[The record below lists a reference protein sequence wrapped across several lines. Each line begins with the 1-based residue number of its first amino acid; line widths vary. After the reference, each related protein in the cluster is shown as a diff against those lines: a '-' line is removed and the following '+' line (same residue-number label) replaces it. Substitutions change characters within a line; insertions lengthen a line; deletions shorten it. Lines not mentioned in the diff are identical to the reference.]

1 MALITFSELLDLI
14 IMTVAVGFIFMDFFP
29 PPSKKAYDPL
39 QKMSSFN
46 WHALWFAVMIT
57 APSVIF
63 HELAHK
69 FVAISMGLQA
79 TFHAAY
85 MWLGIGLV
93 LKLLNTGFIFF
104 VPGYVSTLGATQT
117 QHAVIALAGPAL
129 NLVLFCI
136 AWIVIKTTKK
146 LSHKQHLFW
155 SITKRINGFLFVFNM
170 IPIPGFDGSHVLRGI
185 LTLF

>member
-63 HELAHK
+63 HELA
-69 FVAISMGLQA
+69 
-79 TFHAAY
+79 
-85 MWLGIGLV
+85 LGINTDFNVFTFPLLSGIRLV
-93 LKLLNTGFIFF
+93 KRK
-104 VPGYVSTLGATQT
+104 S
-117 QHAVIALAGPAL
+117 AL
-129 NLVLFCI
+129 I
-136 AWIVIKTTKK
+136 
-146 LSHKQHLFW
+146 
-155 SITKRINGFLFVFNM
+155 
-170 IPIPGFDGSHVLRGI
+170 
-185 LTLF
+185 

>member
-79 TFHAAY
+79 RSEEHTSELQSQFH
-85 MWLGIGLV
+85 LV
-93 LKLLNTGFIFF
+93 CRLL
-104 VPGYVSTLGATQT
+104 L
-117 QHAVIALAGPAL
+117 
-129 NLVLFCI
+129 
-136 AWIVIKTTKK
+136 
-146 LSHKQHLFW
+146 
-155 SITKRINGFLFVFNM
+155 
-170 IPIPGFDGSHVLRGI
+170 
-185 LTLF
+185 